1 MSLPTFHEG
10 ERAAA
15 LPLSTNVKFMT
26 IMATKMPFVR
36 RG

>member
-15 LPLSTNVKFMT
+15 LQLSTNVQFIT
-26 IMATKMPFVR
+26 IKATKMPFVR
-36 RG
+36 KG